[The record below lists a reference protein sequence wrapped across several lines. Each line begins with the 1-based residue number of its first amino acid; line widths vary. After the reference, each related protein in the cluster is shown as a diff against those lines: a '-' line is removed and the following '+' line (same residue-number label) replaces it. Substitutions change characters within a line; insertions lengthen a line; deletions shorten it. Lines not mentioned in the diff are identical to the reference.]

1 MDADATHPVTA
12 GDSQTAPRCWM
23 PPLRI
28 GSQLGRVTA
37 AAAIHSLTVEQRPLV
52 MRVPCGATVDHEVPT
67 RTPRGV
73 RRVSDEQ
80 FSALLEV
87 MPEIAA
93 AVNGFQSE
101 AVQRDAFRVL
111 VDLAGFDVSRIDWNE
126 SAMSAALLEGL
137 LGQAGFGE
145 LMDKLAAIE
154 ATSSSL
160 APDEVERQG
169 ALSPEEL
176 REMARQA
183 GRGEPV
189 SFA

>member
-1 MDADATHPVTA
+1 M
-12 GDSQTAPRCWM
+12 
-23 PPLRI
+23 
-28 GSQLGRVTA
+28 
-37 AAAIHSLTVEQRPLV
+37 
-52 MRVPCGATVDHEVPT
+52 
-67 RTPRGV
+67 
-73 RRVSDEQ
+73 SDEQ

>member
-1 MDADATHPVTA
+1 
-12 GDSQTAPRCWM
+12 M

-28 GSQLGRVTA
+28 RSQLGPTA
-37 AAAIHSLTVEQRPLV
+37 AAAAIRSLAAEQRPLV
-52 MRVPCGATVDHEVPT
+52 MRIPCGATVDH
-67 RTPRGV
+67 RGSGRKPGGV
-73 RRVSDEQ
+73 HRVSDTQ
-80 FSALLEV
+80 LSAWLEV

-93 AVNGFQSE
+93 AVNDFQSE

-126 SAMSAALLEGL
+126 TAMSTALLEGL

-145 LMDKLAAIE
+145 LIDKLAAIE
-154 ATSSSL
+154 STSSSL
-160 APDEVERQG
+160 APDEVERRR

-183 GRGEPV
+183 SRGEPV
-189 SFA
+189 SLA

>member
-1 MDADATHPVTA
+1 M
-12 GDSQTAPRCWM
+12 
-23 PPLRI
+23 
-28 GSQLGRVTA
+28 
-37 AAAIHSLTVEQRPLV
+37 
-52 MRVPCGATVDHEVPT
+52 
-67 RTPRGV
+67 
-73 RRVSDEQ
+73 SDEQ

-93 AVNGFQSE
+93 AVNDFQSE

-126 SAMSAALLEGL
+126 TAMSTALLEEL

-154 ATSSSL
+154 SASPSL
-160 APDEVERQG
+160 SPDEAGRRDS
-169 ALSPEEL
+169 LSPEEL

-183 GRGEPV
+183 GRGERV